1 MSNTISFEAMSL
13 NDLRDDLEKKK
24 AILEKAAVEQGITPE
39 NLEEKLHIEQQTLT
53 KKLAELQKKAFDA
66 AIEGNV
72 GNAEESL
79 REMQSLME
87 NNWALAYSKYNKGV
101 SVLKE
106 KASAILLLLSTVPTL
121 TSDLNE
127 KYKKFRE
134 ISLAG
139 QNANGVNEENLQEK
153 FQEELNRLGKS
164 GKELLG
170 KFDEAVKAGNNQD
183 ALKYAK
189 ELNDQNENSWAIAL
203 TQITKIRKV
212 NEAIQTI
219 IEYFGDTSK

>member
-13 NDLRDDLEKKK
+13 DDLRDDLEKKK

-39 NLEEKLHIEQQTLT
+39 NLEEKLHIEQQILT

-87 NNWALAYSKYNKGV
+87 NSWVLAYSKYNKGV
-101 SVLKE
+101 SALKE
-106 KASAILLLLSTVPTL
+106 KSSAILHLLASVPTL
-121 TSDLNE
+121 ISELNE
-127 KYKKFRE
+127 KYKKYRE
-134 ISLAG
+134 ISLNG

-153 FQEELNRLGKS
+153 FQEELDRLGKS
-164 GKELLG
+164 GKELLS
-170 KFDEAVKAGNNQD
+170 KFDEAVKAGNNQE
-183 ALKYAK
+183 AQKYMK
-189 ELNDQNENSWAIAL
+189 ELQDQNKNSWAIAL
-203 TQITKIRKV
+203 TQITQIRKV
-212 NEAIQTI
+212 EEAFHTI